1 VKVPRLETAML
12 VEDPLGR
19 WRRVI
24 STDPVRDF
32 ASIASSD
39 CDAIIRNVERELFDT
54 RKSYSAL

>member
-1 VKVPRLETAML
+1 ML
-12 VEDPLGR
+12 TEDPLGK

-39 CDAIIRNVERELFDT
+39 CDANIRNVERELFDT
-54 RKSYSAL
+54 RKASSAL

>member
-1 VKVPRLETAML
+1 VKCEGKEAAML
-12 VEDPLGR
+12 IEDPLGK

-24 STDPVRDF
+24 STDPIRDF

-54 RKSYSAL
+54 RKSSSAL

>member
-1 VKVPRLETAML
+1 ML